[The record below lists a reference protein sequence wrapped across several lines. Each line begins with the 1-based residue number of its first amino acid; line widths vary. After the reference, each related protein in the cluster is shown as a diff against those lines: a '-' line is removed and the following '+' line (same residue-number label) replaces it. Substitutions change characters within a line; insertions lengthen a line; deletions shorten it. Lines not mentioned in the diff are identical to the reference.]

1 MSLRICPGSKSHSF
15 PSKISCAGARINFP
29 CFYSGNPIDEDVTGE
44 TMDPVT
50 GMTGDTGSPT
60 GSAKPVTFVPGTSSM
75 IPISIVT
82 GGTPET
88 TENPSPMTGKIVQR
102 GYCRSCN
109 FRENFIFI
117 KLRLKTRL
125 AP

>member
-1 MSLRICPGSKSHSF
+1 MRATKALASLRIRPGSTEHSF
-15 PSKISCAGARINFP
+15 RSQISCAWARINFP
-29 CFYSGNPIDEDVTGE
+29 CFYPGNPIDEDVTGE

-82 GGTPET
+82 GGTSET
-88 TENPSPMTGKIVQR
+88 TENPSPMTGKIVQG
-102 GYCRSCN
+102 GYC
-109 FRENFIFI
+109 
-117 KLRLKTRL
+117 KL
-125 AP
+125 

>member
-1 MSLRICPGSKSHSF
+1 MYCMRATKALASHCTYQGSTEHSF
-15 PSKISCAGARINFP
+15 LSKISRAWARINFP

-44 TMDPVT
+44 TMDPIT

-82 GGTPET
+82 GGTSET
-88 TENPSPMTGKIVQR
+88 TENPSPMTGKKVQR
-102 GYCRSCN
+102 RYCR
-109 FRENFIFI
+109 F
-117 KLRLKTRL
+117 
-125 AP
+125 

>member
-1 MSLRICPGSKSHSF
+1 
-15 PSKISCAGARINFP
+15 
-29 CFYSGNPIDEDVTGE
+29 
-44 TMDPVT
+44 MDPIT

-82 GGTPET
+82 GGTSET

-102 GYCRSCN
+102 GKISRELY
-109 FRENFIFI
+109 FR
-117 KLRLKTRL
+117 
-125 AP
+125 

>member
-1 MSLRICPGSKSHSF
+1 MLGPIKLFS
-15 PSKISCAGARINFP
+15 
-29 CFYSGNPIDEDVTGE
+29 CFYPGNPIDEDVTGE

-82 GGTPET
+82 GGTSET
-88 TENPSPMTGKIVQR
+88 TENPSPMTGEIVQS